1 MYAVVRTGG
10 KQMRVSPGEV
20 VDIELVAGN
29 PGDRLELSEVL
40 LVGGDALKV
49 GSPLVAGAKVIAT
62 IQAETK
68 GPRVKGMKYK
78 RRKRYKIRLG
88 HRQHYTR
95 VKIDSIEV

>member
-1 MYAVVRTGG
+1 MYAVVRAGG
-10 KQMRVSPGEV
+10 KQVRVSPGEV
-20 VDIELVAGN
+20 VDIELVKGN

-40 LVGGDALKV
+40 MVGGDAIKI

-62 IQAETK
+62 IQGETK
-68 GPRVKGMKYK
+68 GRRVKGMKHK
-78 RRKRYKIRLG
+78 RRKRYRIRLG

>member
-1 MYAVVRTGG
+1 MYAVVRAGG
-10 KQMRVSPGEV
+10 KQVRVSPGEV
-20 VDIELVAGN
+20 VDIELVDGD

-40 LVGGDALKV
+40 LVGGEALKI

-62 IQAETK
+62 IQGESK
-68 GPRVKGMKYK
+68 GPRVKGFKHK
-78 RRKRYKIRLG
+78 RRKRYRIRLG